1 MHDADEILKGEKAE
15 TTSRSSAPND
25 RIRGANSFGDDLPHL
40 GLQACK
46 NLSVHQVFDFLR
58 NGGE

>member
-15 TTSRSSAPND
+15 TTSHSSAPND
-25 RIRGANSFGDDLPHL
+25 KICSANSFGGDLPHL

-46 NLSVHQVFDFLR
+46 NLLVHQVFDFLR
-58 NGGE
+58 DGGE

>member
-15 TTSRSSAPND
+15 ATSRSYAPND
-25 RIRGANSFGDDLPHL
+25 RICSANSFGDNLPHL

-46 NLSVHQVFDFLR
+46 NLSVHQFFDFLR
-58 NGGE
+58 DGGE